1 MLLVAAYPPKIR
13 SAVEPILYR
22 RRGDF
27 QRIIEPGAS
36 TLRSVMRA
44 VSSQG
49 SLPQLKLNDS
59 ITSWQ
64 DKADYLELKP
74 NFFGLGINFNK
85 IIGDIFAF
93 L

>member
-1 MLLVAAYPPKIR
+1 
-13 SAVEPILYR
+13 
-22 RRGDF
+22 
-27 QRIIEPGAS
+27 
-36 TLRSVMRA
+36 MRA

-64 DKADYLELKP
+64 DKADYLEFKP

-93 L
+93 YNSKKQQKNNQGDGGPKTPQT